1 MITCV
6 SGSLASSSRKRIMT
20 PKTSSLEVFAG
31 SHLQEGWSIII
42 KWSIPI
48 LIVNCSVNYNQR
60 ETIML
65 FRRGT
70 CWLWTPTLSCPWH
83 PWKTNIFT
91 FLDFELVLIFILPPF
106 QFDIKKTCKIKTWMY
121 ICAAQLVHLWGRTVT
136 IPMARVSLDIKN
148 IGCIPTKFAPSVAR
162 NSLQNFLKE
171 ETWRGLG
178 GWWQNTE
185 ASPLSLSGTWTA
197 WTSWPPGKKLMMIW
211 MMVMMT
217 QAA

>member
-1 MITCV
+1 MMAMAIAMTTAPIMTWWGKRLERLPPCSWCSQGWAASSDPNRAQPCPPMLRSQKPGCSEHWCFRNGVSLLLTMITCV

-42 KWSIPI
+42 MWSIPI
-48 LIVNCSVNYNQR
+48 IIMNCSVNYNQR
-60 ETIML
+60 ETIMV

-106 QFDIKKTCKIKTWMY
+106 QFHIKKTCKIKTWMLC
-121 ICAAQLVHLWGRTVT
+121 CAPVR
-136 IPMARVSLDIKN
+136 KN
-148 IGCIPTKFAPSVAR
+148 RDDSNGKGV
-162 NSLQNFLKE
+162 
-171 ETWRGLG
+171 
-178 GWWQNTE
+178 
-185 ASPLSLSGTWTA
+185 
-197 WTSWPPGKKLMMIW
+197 PG
-211 MMVMMT
+211 
-217 QAA
+217 